1 MEIIEK
7 YLPPNVRNAIRNK
20 CENQWMDF
28 NDLTEIRLRINC
40 PLIIFIK
47 NNEYVISEY
56 IVNEEDIKTA
66 FNLITEYSAY
76 SFENSIRNGY
86 ITIPGGH
93 RVGLG
98 GQVVMI

>member
-1 MEIIEK
+1 M
-7 YLPPNVRNAIRNK
+7 RNAIRNK

-76 SFENSIRNGY
+76 SFESSIVTDILQFQEDTELDLEDR
-86 ITIPGGH
+86 
-93 RVGLG
+93 L
-98 GQVVMI
+98 

>member
-7 YLPPNVRNAIRNK
+7 YLPPNVRNAIRNT

-66 FNLITEYSAY
+66 FNLITEY
-76 SFENSIRNGY
+76 
-86 ITIPGGH
+86 
-93 RVGLG
+93 
-98 GQVVMI
+98 

>member
-20 CENQWMDF
+20 CENQWIDF

-56 IVNEEDIKTA
+56 IVNEENIRLILLKVAFVTDILQ
-66 FNLITEYSAY
+66 FPEDTELDL
-76 SFENSIRNGY
+76 EDK
-86 ITIPGGH
+86 
-93 RVGLG
+93 L
-98 GQVVMI
+98 

>member
-7 YLPPNVRNAIRNK
+7 YLPPNVRNAIRNT

-47 NNEYVISEY
+47 NNEYVISE
-56 IVNEEDIKTA
+56 
-66 FNLITEYSAY
+66 
-76 SFENSIRNGY
+76 
-86 ITIPGGH
+86 
-93 RVGLG
+93 
-98 GQVVMI
+98 

>member
-66 FNLITEYSAY
+66 FNLITEYSA
-76 SFENSIRNGY
+76 
-86 ITIPGGH
+86 
-93 RVGLG
+93 
-98 GQVVMI
+98 

>member
-47 NNEYVISEY
+47 NNEYVI
-56 IVNEEDIKTA
+56 K
-66 FNLITEYSAY
+66 
-76 SFENSIRNGY
+76 
-86 ITIPGGH
+86 
-93 RVGLG
+93 
-98 GQVVMI
+98 